1 MVRVRLVLDR
11 TVLTFVIAANIVL
24 LTIDELVSA
33 LGGSG
38 RQKVH
43 QNN

>member
-1 MVRVRLVLDR
+1 MRVRLVLDR
-11 TVLTFVIAANIVL
+11 IVLTFAIAANIAL

-43 QNN
+43 LNN

>member
-11 TVLTFVIAANIVL
+11 TVLTFVIAANIAL